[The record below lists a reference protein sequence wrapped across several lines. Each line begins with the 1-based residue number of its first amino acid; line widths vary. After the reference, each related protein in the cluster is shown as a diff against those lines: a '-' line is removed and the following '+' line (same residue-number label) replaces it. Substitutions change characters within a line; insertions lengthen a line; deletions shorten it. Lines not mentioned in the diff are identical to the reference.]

1 MSVISSADK
10 YLDNSLEALM
20 DLKTGITVYF
30 INSEEV
36 DLNVIAETHIC
47 MYIILNTLGIFIIS
61 LLSSINS
68 IVIFLPLSLSI
79 AINLDIYFQCENL

>member
-47 MYIILNTLGIFIIS
+47 MFIMLNALGVGLLYEKEIL
-61 LLSSINS
+61 
-68 IVIFLPLSLSI
+68 
-79 AINLDIYFQCENL
+79 DKK

>member
-1 MSVISSADK
+1 MSVISLTEK

-36 DLNVIAETHIC
+36 DLNVISETHIC
-47 MYIILNTLGIFIIS
+47 MYILLNALGIQ
-61 LLSSINS
+61 LSYEKQM
-68 IVIFLPLSLSI
+68 
-79 AINLDIYFQCENL
+79 LDEI

>member
-1 MSVISSADK
+1 MSVISLTEK

-47 MYIILNTLGIFIIS
+47 MYIILNTLGMQLAFEKDI
-61 LLSSINS
+61 
-68 IVIFLPLSLSI
+68 
-79 AINLDIYFQCENL
+79 LDKK

>member
-1 MSVISSADK
+1 MSVISSTDK

-36 DLNVIAETHIC
+36 DLNVIAKTHIC
-47 MYIILNTLGIFIIS
+47 MYILLNALGIQ
-61 LLSSINS
+61 LSYEKQM
-68 IVIFLPLSLSI
+68 
-79 AINLDIYFQCENL
+79 LDKI

>member
-36 DLNVIAETHIC
+36 ELNVIAETHIC
-47 MYIILNTLGIFIIS
+47 MYIILHTLGMQLVFDKQMRDEI
-61 LLSSINS
+61 
-68 IVIFLPLSLSI
+68 
-79 AINLDIYFQCENL
+79 

>member
-1 MSVISSADK
+1 MSVISITEK

-36 DLNVIAETHIC
+36 DLNVIAKTHIC
-47 MYIILNTLGIFIIS
+47 MYIILNALGIQ
-61 LLSSINS
+61 LSYEKQM
-68 IVIFLPLSLSI
+68 
-79 AINLDIYFQCENL
+79 LDEI

>member
-1 MSVISSADK
+1 MSIISLTEK

-36 DLNVIAETHIC
+36 DLNVIAKTHIC
-47 MYIILNTLGIFIIS
+47 MYIILSTLGMQ
-61 LLSSINS
+61 LS
-68 IVIFLPLSLSI
+68 FEKQM
-79 AINLDIYFQCENL
+79 LDEI

>member
-47 MYIILNTLGIFIIS
+47 MYIILNTLGMQLAFEKDI
-61 LLSSINS
+61 
-68 IVIFLPLSLSI
+68 
-79 AINLDIYFQCENL
+79 LDKK

>member
-1 MSVISSADK
+1 MSVISLTEK

-36 DLNVIAETHIC
+36 DLNVIAKTHIC
-47 MYIILNTLGIFIIS
+47 MYIILDTLGMQLGFEKQM
-61 LLSSINS
+61 
-68 IVIFLPLSLSI
+68 
-79 AINLDIYFQCENL
+79 LDEI

>member
-47 MYIILNTLGIFIIS
+47 MYIILNTLGMQLVFDKQMRDEI
-61 LLSSINS
+61 
-68 IVIFLPLSLSI
+68 
-79 AINLDIYFQCENL
+79 